1 MRMAFL
7 EKVWGK
13 LFSDLQ
19 RRVSPQ
25 ASFLYLSSVVG
36 ITSMSSKAWF
46 SPPIAQMK
54 V

>member
-1 MRMAFL
+1 MLVAFL
-7 EKVWGK
+7 EGLWGK

-19 RRVSPQ
+19 RRVSSQ

>member
-13 LFSDLQ
+13 LFSGLP